1 MTKSKKGFNTGLYG
15 VIAGV
20 LVAAILVGMTV
31 FAFTTRYNAFSPEK
45 VAQSYADTVVQTG
58 DGYNALKVSLVSKN
72 QKFGNFV
79 INAYMAPYVNDNK
92 GKKKGEKKIEQN
104 KEIGTGSKK
113 EAKLLDTVYNTMY
126 DYYDE
131 LMKTVGLQNYD
142 EFYSLYFAKLKEVR
156 VAVLQDDYMDTDF
169 MFSVFESN
177 VQTYAN
183 KLTGTKKVLAAD
195 EKTVIQKASTGAY
208 QELYGKKY
216 KLTTTVTDTKELSA
230 DEVEAYVKGYK
241 DRIVPIIQKSEA
253 VADTLDDKKSEAMKS
268 AFENLNVADSIEA
281 VDECTIE
288 VTNQN
293 GDVVANTKVYVV
305 RIGNSWYVDNSNTD
319 TAPLYITI
327 V

>member
-113 EAKLLDTVYNTMY
+113 
-126 DYYDE
+126 
-131 LMKTVGLQNYD
+131 
-142 EFYSLYFAKLKEVR
+142 
-156 VAVLQDDYMDTDF
+156 
-169 MFSVFESN
+169 
-177 VQTYAN
+177 
-183 KLTGTKKVLAAD
+183 
-195 EKTVIQKASTGAY
+195 
-208 QELYGKKY
+208 
-216 KLTTTVTDTKELSA
+216 
-230 DEVEAYVKGYK
+230 
-241 DRIVPIIQKSEA
+241 
-253 VADTLDDKKSEAMKS
+253 
-268 AFENLNVADSIEA
+268 
-281 VDECTIE
+281 
-288 VTNQN
+288 
-293 GDVVANTKVYVV
+293 
-305 RIGNSWYVDNSNTD
+305 
-319 TAPLYITI
+319 
-327 V
+327 

>member
-15 VIAGV
+15 IIAGV

-45 VAQSYADTVVQTG
+45 VAQSYADTIVQTG

-156 VAVLQDDYMDTDF
+156 AAVLQDNYMDTDF
-169 MFSVFESN
+169 MFGVFESN
-177 VQTYAN
+177 VQTYAD
-183 KLTGTKKVLAAD
+183 KLTGTKEKLAAD
-195 EKTVIQKASTGAY
+195 KKTVIQKASTGIY
-208 QELYGKKY
+208 QELYGKDY
-216 KLTTTVTDTKELSA
+216 KLTTAVTDTKELPA
-230 DEVEAYVKGYK
+230 DEVEAYATGYK
-241 DRIVPIIQKSEA
+241 NRVVPIAQNNEA
-253 VADTLDDKKSEAMKS
+253 LANTLDDEKSSAMKE
-268 AFENLNVADSIEA
+268 AFDNLNVADSIEA
-281 VDECTIE
+281 VDECTVE

-305 RIGNSWYVDNSNTD
+305 KIGNSWYVDNSNTD
-319 TAPLYITI
+319 TAPLYL
-327 V
+327 VK

>member
-183 KLTGTKKVLAAD
+183 KLTGTKKVLAD
-195 EKTVIQKASTGAY
+195 DKKTVIQKASTGAY

-216 KLTTTVTDTKELSA
+216 KLTTTVTDTKELPA
-230 DEVEAYVKGYK
+230 DEVETYAKAYK
-241 DRIVPIIQKSEA
+241 DRVVPIIQKSEA

-281 VDECTIE
+281 VDECTVE

>member
-1 MTKSKKGFNTGLYG
+1 MTESKKGFKAGLYG

-20 LVAAILVGMTV
+20 LVAAILVGLTV

-79 INAYMAPYVNDNK
+79 IDAYMAPYVNDNK
-92 GKKKGEKKIEQN
+92 GKKKGEKKVEQN

-113 EAKLLDTVYNTMY
+113 ETKLLDTIYNTMY

-131 LMKTVGLQNYD
+131 LVKTVGLQNYD
-142 EFYSLYFAKLKEVR
+142 EFYSAYFAKLKEVR

-177 VQTYAN
+177 VQTYAD
-183 KLTGTKKVLAAD
+183 KLTGTEEKLAAD
-195 EKTVIQKASTGAY
+195 EKTVLQKASTGAY
-208 QELYGKKY
+208 QELYGKNY
-216 KLTTTVTDTKELSA
+216 KLTTTVTDTKELPA
-230 DEVEAYVKGYK
+230 DEVEAYAKGYK
-241 DRIVPIIQKSEA
+241 DRVLPIIQKGGT
-253 VADTLDDKKSEAMKS
+253 VADTLNEKKSEAMKS
-268 AFENLNVADSIEA
+268 AFDNLNVADSIEA
-281 VDECTIE
+281 VDECTVE
-288 VTNQN
+288 VKNQKN
-293 GDVVANTKVYVV
+293 EVVATTTVYVV

-319 TAPLYITI
+319 TTSLYITKA
-327 V
+327 